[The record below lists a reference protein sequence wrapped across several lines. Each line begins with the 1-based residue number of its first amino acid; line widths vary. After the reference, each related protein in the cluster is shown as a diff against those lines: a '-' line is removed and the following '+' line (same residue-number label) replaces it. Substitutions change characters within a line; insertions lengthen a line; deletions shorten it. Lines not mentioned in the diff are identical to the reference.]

1 MYNSHVY
8 NYLWLQKWF
17 TMMAFVCA
25 SYMLFDSLAKNYVH
39 GLPIDNA
46 TSMPQTLSLIE
57 HVPTASSRVI
67 NQGYEKVTSK
77 TLDISNETLS
87 LMLVSP
93 PITKSGQKPAQ
104 TSRYPLLKCHCD
116 ICKETN
122 NICETDGYC
131 FTSVERDKG
140 EIIFSYRCL
149 NMSQSFPP
157 GRFIWCNDGS
167 HGGPT
172 ARPVAKRGGHSCCRD
187 YDFCNLNLRP
197 VIKFYSSLSGQQA
210 ESHVPPEDPAWCH
223 ENTSTSLVQCCEE
236 DLCNDKNNFVGILPD
251 IQPEETLKTWVLVAI
266 IFGATLVGCLLVF
279 LVWCYWQKRKQGT
292 RGRPFAPED
301 SVYDPILN
309 GNTLQDIIEMTSSGS
324 GSAGLPLLVQR
335 SIARQIQLCHVI
347 GKGRFGE
354 VWRGRWRGEN
364 IAVKIFSSREEC
376 SWFREAE
383 IYQTVMLRH
392 ENILGFIAADNKDNG
407 TWTQLWLVTDYHENG
422 SLFDYLTSH
431 TVDTKTMLSM
441 ALSISTGLAHLHMD
455 IVGTRGKPAI
465 AHRDLKS
472 KNILVKSN
480 LTCAIGDLGLAV
492 RHVEKNDSVD
502 IPSTHRVG
510 TKRYMA
516 PEVLDESMNAQHF
529 DSYKR
534 ADVYAFGL
542 ILWEVAR
549 RCNIGMMYDDYQL
562 PYFDVVQP
570 DPSIEEMKKVVCT
583 DKMRPNIPNRW
594 HASEVMH
601 SMAKVMKECW
611 YPNPVARLTALRIKK
626 TLSSISLE
634 DKVKN

>member
-1 MYNSHVY
+1 MWTQLLCLLALLNAS
-8 NYLWLQKWF
+8 
-17 TMMAFVCA
+17 CA
-25 SYMLFDSLAKNYVH
+25 SPVEIVVQPTEAGHKSLPAAAATTTTTNETAGAYLTKSSLPFADNSGH
-39 GLPIDNA
+39 GNNNSNSNNSVPIQLPA
-46 TSMPQTLSLIE
+46 TDAASGSAAVAAAPQQRMS
-57 HVPTASSRVI
+57 VPTYPPLQ
-67 NQGYEKVTSK
+67 NKKHEKT
-77 TLDISNETLS
+77 I
-87 LMLVSP
+87 
-93 PITKSGQKPAQ
+93 
-104 TSRYPLLKCHCD
+104 KCHCD

-122 NICETDGYC
+122 HICETDGYC
-131 FTSVERDKG
+131 FTSVEKDTDGK
-140 EIIFSYRCL
+140 IIFSFRCL
-149 NMSQSFPP
+149 PLA
-157 GRFIWCNDGS
+157 I
-167 HGGPT
+167 H
-172 ARPVAKRGGHSCCRD
+172 
-187 YDFCNLNLRP
+187 L
-197 VIKFYSSLSGQQA
+197 
-210 ESHVPPEDPAWCH
+210 PPEDPAWCH
-223 ENTSTSLVQCCEE
+223 DNTPISSTKCCQDDFCNTRENYNGVIPDFMPNKTLTSWQLVVII
-236 DLCNDKNNFVGILPD
+236 VGVTVI
-251 IQPEETLKTWVLVAI
+251 ICFSGTMTWYY
-266 IFGATLVGCLLVF
+266 C
-279 LVWCYWQKRKQGT
+279 QRRKRLAN
-292 RGRPFAPED
+292 GRPFAKED

-309 GNTLQDIIEMTSSGS
+309 GNTTLHDIIEMTTSGS

-335 SIARQIQLCHVI
+335 SIARQVQLCHVI

-364 IAVKIFSSREEC
+364 VAVKIFSSREEC

-422 SLFDYLTSH
+422 SLFDYLTTH
-431 TVDTKTMLSM
+431 CVDTNVMLNM
-441 ALSISTGLAHLHMD
+441 ALSIATGLAHLHMD

-480 LTCAIGDLGLAV
+480 LSCAIGDLGLAV
-492 RHVEKNDSVD
+492 RHVEKDDSVD

-542 ILWEVAR
+542 ILWEIAR
-549 RCNIGMMYDDYQL
+549 RCNMGMIYEEYQL
-562 PYFDVVQP
+562 PYWDAVQP
-570 DPSIEEMKKVVCT
+570 DPSIEEMKKVVCIE
-583 DKMRPNIPNRW
+583 KSRPNIPNRW
-594 HASEVMH
+594 HGSDVLH
-601 SMAKVMKECW
+601 NMAKVMKECW

-626 TLSSISLE
+626 TLASIRVE